1 MRRRGVLDAL
11 PLVVPAIPFAFVV
24 GVAILDAGVHP
35 ATGWS
40 SSFIVF
46 AGAAQ
51 LTLLSLVG
59 AGAVGA
65 GIAAAMVINLRHVLY
80 SLALAPTFQ
89 QQPRWFRWVG
99 SALLIDQ
106 MFVLGERR
114 RHESPDR
121 FRVYYLSAGATF
133 LVSWVGFVTLGLVLG
148 PSVPAT
154 WGIAFAVP
162 VMFTGMLVAG
172 LVAQPGGART
182 RQPQVVAAV
191 VAGVATVLA
200 ADLPNRSGLLVGA
213 LAGIVAGLAAARVRS

>member
-1 MRRRGVLDAL
+1 MRRRGILDAL

-24 GVAILDAGVHP
+24 GVTILDAGVDP
-35 ATGWS
+35 LTGWS

-65 GIAAAMVINLRHVLY
+65 GILAAMVINLRHLLY
-80 SLALAPTFQ
+80 SLALAPAFQ

-114 RHESPDR
+114 RHEPPER
-121 FRVYYLSAGATF
+121 FRAYYLSAGVTF
-133 LVSWVGFVTLGLVLG
+133 LVSWVAFVALGLVLG
-148 PSVPAT
+148 PAVPT
-154 WGIAFAVP
+154 SWGIAFAVP

-172 LVAQPGGART
+172 LVARSGDGRVGHPK
-182 RQPQVVAAV
+182 VIAAV
-191 VAGVATVLA
+191 VAGLVTVLA

-213 LAGIVAGLAAARVRS
+213 LAGIAAGIAAARVRP

>member
-1 MRRRGVLDAL
+1 MRRRGILDAL

-24 GVAILDAGVHP
+24 GVTILDAGVAP
-35 ATGWS
+35 LTGWS

-65 GIAAAMVINLRHVLY
+65 GIVAAMVINLRHTLY

-114 RHESPDR
+114 RHEPPDR
-121 FRVYYLSAGATF
+121 FRSYYLSAGMTF
-133 LVSWVGFVTLGLVLG
+133 LVSWVGFIALGLVLG
-148 PSVPAT
+148 PAVPST

-172 LVAQPGGART
+172 LVAQPGGGRAGH
-182 RQPQVVAAV
+182 PKVIAAV
-191 VAGVATVLA
+191 VAGLVTVLA

-213 LAGIVAGLAAARVRS
+213 VAGIVAGLAASRVRS